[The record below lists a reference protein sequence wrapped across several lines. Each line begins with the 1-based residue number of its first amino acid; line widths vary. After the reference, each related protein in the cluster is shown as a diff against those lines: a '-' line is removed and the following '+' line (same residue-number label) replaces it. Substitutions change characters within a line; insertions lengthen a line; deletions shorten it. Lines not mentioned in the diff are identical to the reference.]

1 MLGLPAFFC
10 CLLMFL
16 RKKDWW
22 GVKREDTFLGKKVM
36 KYCNVLPANIVK
48 IMMVC
53 TFNR

>member
-10 CLLMFL
+10 CLLLFF
-16 RKKDWW
+16 RKKWW
-22 GVKREDTFLGKKVM
+22 EVKRECTFLVEKVM